1 MKKSDQLK
9 KTYDEIKAK
18 INDLQEAGETKKAYD
33 MLPEMKDAEKAYK
46 VQLEMEKA
54 DLANFLP
61 KAAPVL
67 KNAVEDK
74 VMRNRIFNKLVLG
87 VPLNEQEQ
95 EFYMADRTPVKR
107 VNDAAGTPGQVGATP
122 SKGGYLV
129 PEEQMA
135 QLREYRKAYTSLKT
149 LAHVQTANSTSGSM
163 PTLGDEAGLLT
174 NFEEITTINQSDFD
188 FGQLKYEIKDYGDII
203 PVSNQ
208 LLQDADVSILSIIG
222 QRFAR
227 KSINT
232 ENKEIL
238 DLLGGL
244 SASGLKD
251 YKSLMKALNVDL
263 DPAYYAGARIVTNQD
278 GLQWMSELEDSQKRP
293 LLVPDVAAQD
303 TYRFRGKEI
312 FVLSNNTMK
321 TESNKIP
328 FYIGSI
334 GDYVAFFQ
342 RLGVEIAVS
351 QDFLFDKYATALR
364 CVERFDV
371 VADDKDAVKA
381 YNVTIASA

>member
-174 NFEEITTINQSDFD
+174 NFEEITTIKQSDFD

-208 LLQDADVSILSIIG
+208 LLQDADISIVSIIG

-227 KSINT
+227 KAVNT
-232 ENKEIL
+232 ENSEIL
-238 DLLGGL
+238 ALLGGL
-244 SASGLKD
+244 ESKALTD

-278 GLQWMSELEDSQKRP
+278 GFQWMSELEDSQKRP

-364 CVERFDV
+364 CVERFGV

>member
-9 KTYDEIKAK
+9 KTYDEIKTK

-33 MLPEMKDAEKAYK
+33 LLPELKNAEAEYK
-46 VQLEMEKA
+46 VQLELEKE
-54 DLANFLP
+54 DLADFLP

-87 VPLNEQEQ
+87 VPLNEQER
-95 EFYMADRTPVKR
+95 EFYLADNTPIKR
-107 VNDAAGTPGQVGATP
+107 VDDAAGTPGQVGATP
-122 SKGGYLV
+122 AKGGYLV

-174 NFEEITTINQSDFD
+174 NFEEITSIKQSDFE

-244 SASGLKD
+244 SAAELKD

-278 GLQWMSELEDSQKRP
+278 GFQWLSELEDSQKRP

-312 FVLSNNTMK
+312 FVLSNNTLK

-364 CVERFDV
+364 CVERFGV

-381 YNVTIASA
+381 YNVTIVSA

>member
-33 MLPEMKDAEKAYK
+33 LLPELKDAEAAYK
-46 VQLEMEKA
+46 VQLEMEKE
-54 DLANFLP
+54 DLNDFLP
-61 KAAPVL
+61 EAAPMM

-87 VPLNEQEQ
+87 MPLNDQER
-95 EFYMADRTPVKR
+95 EFYAADATPIMRADNAV
-107 VNDAAGTPGQVGATP
+107 GTPGQVGATP

-129 PEEQMA
+129 PEEQMTT
-135 QLREYRKAYTSLKT
+135 LREYRKAYTALKT
-149 LAHVQTANSTSGSM
+149 LAHVQTANSTSGTM
-163 PTLGDEAGLLT
+163 PTLGDETGVLT
-174 NFEEITTINQSDFD
+174 NFEELNTISQSDFD

-208 LLQDADVSILSIIG
+208 LLQDTDISIVSIIG

-227 KSINT
+227 KAVNT

-238 DLLGGL
+238 SLLGGL
-244 SASGLKD
+244 SATALTD
-251 YKSLMKALNVDL
+251 YKGLMKALNVDL
-263 DPAYYAGARIVTNQD
+263 DPSYYASARIITNQD
-278 GLQWMSELEDSQKRP
+278 GFQWMSELEDDQKRP
-293 LLVPDVAAQD
+293 LLVPDVAAPD

-312 FVLSNNTMK
+312 TVLSNNTLATTSEK
-321 TESNKIP
+321 VP

-334 GDYVAFFQ
+334 SDYVAFFQ

-364 CVERFDV
+364 CVERFGV

-381 YNVTIASA
+381 YSVTIASA

>member
-54 DLANFLP
+54 DLADFLP

-87 VPLNEQEQ
+87 APLNEQEQ
-95 EFYMADRTPVKR
+95 EFYMADSTPVKR
-107 VNDAAGTPGQVGATP
+107 VDDAAGTPGQVGATP

-149 LAHVQTANSTSGSM
+149 LVHVQTANSTSGSM

-174 NFEEITTINQSDFD
+174 NFEEITTIKQSDFD

-208 LLQDADVSILSIIG
+208 LLQDADISIVSIIG

-238 DLLGGL
+238 DTLGSL
-244 SASGLKD
+244 EPKALTD

-278 GLQWMSELEDSQKRP
+278 GFQWMSELEDSQKRP

-312 FVLSNNTMK
+312 FVLSNNTMA
-321 TESNKIP
+321 TTSNKIP

-364 CVERFDV
+364 CVERFGV

-381 YNVTIASA
+381 YNVAVTSA

>member
-1 MKKSDQLK
+1 
-9 KTYDEIKAK
+9 
-18 INDLQEAGETKKAYD
+18 
-33 MLPEMKDAEKAYK
+33 
-46 VQLEMEKA
+46 
-54 DLANFLP
+54 
-61 KAAPVL
+61 
-67 KNAVEDK
+67 
-74 VMRNRIFNKLVLG
+74 
-87 VPLNEQEQ
+87 
-95 EFYMADRTPVKR
+95 
-107 VNDAAGTPGQVGATP
+107 
-122 SKGGYLV
+122 
-129 PEEQMA
+129 MA

-174 NFEEITTINQSDFD
+174 NFEEITTIKQSDFD

-208 LLQDADVSILSIIG
+208 LLQDADISIVSIIG
-222 QRFAR
+222 QRFVR

-238 DLLGGL
+238 DTLGSL
-244 SASGLKD
+244 EPKALTD

-278 GLQWMSELEDSQKRP
+278 GFQWMSELEDSQKRP

-312 FVLSNNTMK
+312 FVLSNNTMA
-321 TESNKIP
+321 TTSNKIP

-364 CVERFDV
+364 CVERFGV

-381 YNVTIASA
+381 YNVAVTSA

>member
-9 KTYDEIKAK
+9 KTYDEIKEK
-18 INDLQEAGETKKAYD
+18 INDMQEAGETKKAYD
-33 MLPEMKDAEKAYK
+33 LLPDLKNAEQAYK
-46 VQLEMEKA
+46 VQLEMEKE
-54 DLANFLP
+54 DLADFLP
-61 KAAPVL
+61 AAAPVL

-87 VPLNEQEQ
+87 IPLNEQERD
-95 EFYMADRTPVKR
+95 FYAADSTPVQR
-107 VNDAAGTPGQVGATP
+107 VDDAAGTPGQVGATP
-122 SKGGYLV
+122 AKGGYLV

-135 QLREYRKAYTSLKT
+135 TLREYRKAYTSLKT

-163 PTLGDEAGLLT
+163 PTLGDENGVLT
-174 NFEEITTINQSDFD
+174 NFEEITNIKQSDFD

-208 LLQDADVSILSIIG
+208 LLQDADVSILDIIG

-232 ENKEIL
+232 ENQEIL
-238 DLLGGL
+238 GLLGGL
-244 SASGLKD
+244 SSAELKD

-278 GLQWMSELEDSQKRP
+278 GFQWMSELEDNQKRP

-312 FVLSNNTMK
+312 FVLSNTTMATK
-321 TESNKIP
+321 ESKIP

-364 CVERFDV
+364 CVERFGV

>member
-1 MKKSDQLK
+1 
-9 KTYDEIKAK
+9 
-18 INDLQEAGETKKAYD
+18 
-33 MLPEMKDAEKAYK
+33 
-46 VQLEMEKA
+46 MEKA
-54 DLANFLP
+54 DLADFLP

-87 VPLNEQEQ
+87 APLNEQEQ
-95 EFYMADRTPVKR
+95 EFYMADSTPVKR
-107 VNDAAGTPGQVGATP
+107 VDDAAGTPGQVGATP
-122 SKGGYLV
+122 AKGGYLV

-135 QLREYRKAYTSLKT
+135 TLREYRKAYTSLKT

-163 PTLGDEAGLLT
+163 PTLGDENGVLT
-174 NFEEITTINQSDFD
+174 NFEEITTIKQSDFD
-188 FGQLKYEIKDYGDII
+188 FGQLRYEIKDYGDII

-208 LLQDADVSILSIIG
+208 LLQDADVSILDIIG

-232 ENKEIL
+232 ENQEIL
-238 DLLGGL
+238 GLLGGL
-244 SASGLKD
+244 SSAGLKD

-278 GLQWMSELEDSQKRP
+278 GFQWLSELEDNQKRP

-312 FVLSNNTMK
+312 FVLSNTTMATK
-321 TESNKIP
+321 NSKIP

-334 GDYVAFFQ
+334 SDYVAFFQ

-364 CVERFDV
+364 CVERFGV
-371 VADDKDAVKA
+371 VADDTDAVKA
-381 YNVTIASA
+381 YSVTVTTV

>member
-18 INDLQEAGETKKAYD
+18 INDLQEAGETKKSYD
-33 MLPEMKDAEKAYK
+33 MLPELKNAEKAYK

-54 DLANFLP
+54 DLADFLP

-87 VPLNEQEQ
+87 APLNEQEQ
-95 EFYMADRTPVKR
+95 EFYMVDSTPVKR
-107 VNDAAGTPGQVGATP
+107 VDDAAGTPGQVGATP

-163 PTLGDEAGLLT
+163 PTLGDETGLLT
-174 NFEEITTINQSDFD
+174 NFEEITTIKQSDFD

-208 LLQDADVSILSIIG
+208 LLQDGGAVLDFPDKAVPLDWVSNLHFPQQFQAAAVFIFSNREWDGHLSILRVLRVA
-222 QRFAR
+222 QY
-227 KSINT
+227 
-232 ENKEIL
+232 
-238 DLLGGL
+238 GL
-244 SASGLKD
+244 H
-251 YKSLMKALNVDL
+251 
-263 DPAYYAGARIVTNQD
+263 
-278 GLQWMSELEDSQKRP
+278 
-293 LLVPDVAAQD
+293 
-303 TYRFRGKEI
+303 
-312 FVLSNNTMK
+312 FVLPPVPPSRRT
-321 TESNKIP
+321 TDP
-328 FYIGSI
+328 
-334 GDYVAFFQ
+334 
-342 RLGVEIAVS
+342 
-351 QDFLFDKYATALR
+351 
-364 CVERFDV
+364 
-371 VADDKDAVKA
+371 
-381 YNVTIASA
+381 

>member
-1 MKKSDQLK
+1 MKKSDQFK

-18 INDLQEAGETKKAYD
+18 INDLQEAGKTKKAYD
-33 MLPEMKDAEKAYK
+33 LLPDLKNAEQAYK
-46 VQLEMEKA
+46 VQLEMETE

-61 KAAPVL
+61 AAAPVL

-87 VPLNEQEQ
+87 IPLNEQERD
-95 EFYMADRTPVKR
+95 FYAADSTPVQR
-107 VNDAAGTPGQVGATP
+107 VNDAAGTPGQVGVTP
-122 SKGGYLV
+122 AKGGYLV

-135 QLREYRKAYTSLKT
+135 TLREYRKAYTSLKT

-163 PTLGDEAGLLT
+163 PTLGDENGVLT
-174 NFEEITTINQSDFD
+174 NFEEITNIKQSDFD

-208 LLQDADVSILSIIG
+208 LLQDADVSILDIIG

-232 ENKEIL
+232 ENQEIL
-238 DLLGGL
+238 NLLGGL
-244 SASGLKD
+244 SSAELKD

-278 GLQWMSELEDSQKRP
+278 GFQWLSELEDNQKRP

-312 FVLSNNTMK
+312 FVLSNTTMATK
-321 TESNKIP
+321 NSKIP

-342 RLGVEIAVS
+342 RLGVEIALS
-351 QDFLFDKYATALR
+351 QVFLFDKYATALR
-364 CVERFDV
+364 CVERFGV
-371 VADDKDAVKA
+371 VADDTDAVKA
-381 YNVTIASA
+381 YSVTVTTV

>member
-18 INDLQEAGETKKAYD
+18 INGLQEAGETKKAYD
-33 MLPEMKDAEKAYK
+33 LLPDLKDAEKAYK
-46 VQLEMEKA
+46 VQLEMEKE
-54 DLANFLP
+54 DLADFLP
-61 KAAPVL
+61 AAAPVL

-87 VPLNEQEQ
+87 IPLNEQERD
-95 EFYMADRTPVKR
+95 FCAADSTPVKR
-107 VNDAAGTPGQVGATP
+107 VDDAAGTPGQVGATP
-122 SKGGYLV
+122 AKGGYLV

-135 QLREYRKAYTSLKT
+135 TLREYRKAYTSLKT

-163 PTLGDEAGLLT
+163 PTLGDENGVLT
-174 NFEEITTINQSDFD
+174 NFEEITTIKQSDFD

-208 LLQDADVSILSIIG
+208 LLQDADVSILDIIG

-232 ENKEIL
+232 ENQEIL
-238 DLLGGL
+238 SLLGGL
-244 SASGLKD
+244 SSAELKD

-278 GLQWMSELEDSQKRP
+278 GFQWLNELEDSQKRP

-312 FVLSNNTMK
+312 FVLSNTTMATK
-321 TESNKIP
+321 DSKIP

-364 CVERFDV
+364 CVERFGV

-381 YNVTIASA
+381 YNVAVTSA

>member
-1 MKKSDQLK
+1 MKKSDQFK

-33 MLPEMKDAEKAYK
+33 LLPDLKNAEQAYK
-46 VQLEMEKA
+46 VQLEMEKQE
-54 DLANFLP
+54 LANFLP
-61 KAAPVL
+61 AAAPVL

-87 VPLNEQEQ
+87 IPLNEQERD
-95 EFYMADRTPVKR
+95 FYVADSTPVQR
-107 VNDAAGTPGQVGATP
+107 VDDAAGTPGQVGATP
-122 SKGGYLV
+122 AKGGYLV

-135 QLREYRKAYTSLKT
+135 TLREYRKADTSLKT

-163 PTLGDEAGLLT
+163 PTLGDENGVLT
-174 NFEEITTINQSDFD
+174 NFEEITTIKQSDFD

-208 LLQDADVSILSIIG
+208 LLQDADVSILDIIG

-232 ENKEIL
+232 ENQEIL
-238 DLLGGL
+238 GLLGGL
-244 SASGLKD
+244 SSAELKD

-278 GLQWMSELEDSQKRP
+278 GFQWLSELEDNQKRP

-312 FVLSNNTMK
+312 FLLSNTTMATK
-321 TESNKIP
+321 ESKIP

-364 CVERFDV
+364 CVERFGV

-381 YNVTIASA
+381 YSVAVTMA

>member
-33 MLPEMKDAEKAYK
+33 LLSELKDAEAAYK
-46 VQLEMEKA
+46 VQLELEKK
-54 DLANFLP
+54 DLADFLP
-61 KAAPVL
+61 EAGPVL
-67 KNAVEDK
+67 KSGVEDK

-87 VPLNEQEQ
+87 VPLNEQER
-95 EFYMADRTPVKR
+95 EFYAADSTPVKR
-107 VNDAAGTPGQVGATP
+107 VDDAVGTPGQVGATP
-122 SKGGYLV
+122 TKGGYLV

-163 PTLGDEAGLLT
+163 PTLGDEAGLLK
-174 NFEEITTINQSDFD
+174 NFEEITTIKQSDFD

-244 SASGLKD
+244 SASELKD
-251 YKSLMKALNVDL
+251 YKSLMKALNVNL

-278 GLQWMSELEDSQKRP
+278 GFQWMSELEDNQKRP

-364 CVERFDV
+364 CVERFGV